1 MLKTVSVYSGAGGMD
16 YGFHLAGFE
25 TIFAVDFDKYAI
37 GTLNGLLPAPVGVYG
52 DVDTVAFPAASDVDI
67 VIGGPPCQGF
77 SVAGGMDPLD
87 ERSRH
92 VWRFLEIV
100 GALQPRAFVMENVR
114 HLGENA
120 RWASIREG
128 LIQAANA
135 LGYQTR
141 LSILRASHFGVPQNR
156 DRMFLVGARDF
167 EPSAPVPTTAEQ
179 LPTSRET
186 LLSLPQ
192 IGTDGNLRI
201 ATADITLAARP
212 VLRRSPFAGML
223 FNGAG
228 RPINLEAP
236 SSTLPA
242 SMGGNKTPIID
253 QGWLDGKTDKS
264 WVHTYH
270 EHLWNGGAPYP
281 MRSAPDC
288 LRRLSAE
295 EAAALQSFPT
305 NTPWCGP
312 MSAVFR
318 QIGNA
323 VPPLLAKAVAN
334 QLKIDLETHKP
345 QRATRLMPLDIEA
358 LRAFSITTPTLFP
371 A

>member
-1 MLKTVSVYSGAGGMD
+1 MLKTVSLYSGAGGMD
-16 YGFHLAGFE
+16 YGFHQAGFE

-37 GTLNGLLPAPVGVYG
+37 GTLNGLLPTPVGICG
-52 DVDTVAFPAASDVDI
+52 DVDTVSFPDPSDVDI

-77 SVAGGMDPLD
+77 SVAGNMNPLD
-87 ERSRH
+87 DRSRH
-92 VWRFLEIV
+92 VWRFLEVV

-128 LIQAANA
+128 LVQAANA

-141 LSILRASHFGVPQNR
+141 LSVLRASHFGVPQNR

-167 EPSAPVPTTAEQ
+167 EPSVPAPTTAEH

-186 LLSLPQ
+186 LLALPR
-192 IGTDGNLRI
+192 IGSEGNIRI
-201 ATADITLAARP
+201 ATADITLATRP

-228 RPINLEAP
+228 RPINLDAP

-253 QGWLDGKTDKS
+253 QDWLDGKTATS

-270 EHLWNGGAPYP
+270 EHLWNGGDPYP
-281 MRSAPDC
+281 MRDAPDC

-295 EAAALQSFPT
+295 EAAALQSFPLE
-305 NTPWCGP
+305 TPWCGP
-312 MSAVFR
+312 TSAIFR

-323 VPPLLAKAVAN
+323 VPPLLARAVAN
-334 QLKIDLETHKP
+334 QLKIDLESHKP
-345 QRATRLMPLDIEA
+345 RRASRIIPLDLDE
-358 LRAFSITTPTLFP
+358 LRSFSDTTPTLFP